1 MPLEIRLI
9 RDSEYKAVNDFFNK
23 ARNINRPS
31 QEPVRNYDQFCWEFI
46 NGPSGKAIYAVAWEV
61 NEGEEPAIVGIQSV
75 IPLKMISSDGKI
87 FLTAKGEDTLI
98 EINAI
103 IKYKQTDI
111 LKELY
116 NLLFEECRKKG
127 IEFVWGFNNMYATNK
142 RLGFESP
149 VKSYYYVLVLK
160 LGVAIENIVKQ
171 KSATTVFGKWKISF
185 LTLIS
190 YLISLKRFLIFSH
203 RGNYHF
209 NSGMNENF
217 DLFQRAAFPDRLC
230 FLLQDQNYLKWRI
243 AENPYPVKYRS
254 FQLVNKENILMAQVI
269 FSTSFNTAFIEQIL
283 FDRKLKM
290 KTIYWLLKKVIKS
303 LKQEK
308 IYLVRYIGFKNNFL
322 NNNEIKIVENI
333 GFVYTR
339 KGEQVSFVTLSEDH
353 LINPENV
360 YLSRSYKQGVN

>member
-1 MPLEIRLI
+1 
-9 RDSEYKAVNDFFNK
+9 
-23 ARNINRPS
+23 
-31 QEPVRNYDQFCWEFI
+31 
-46 NGPSGKAIYAVAWEV
+46 
-61 NEGEEPAIVGIQSV
+61 
-75 IPLKMISSDGKI
+75 
-87 FLTAKGEDTLI
+87 
-98 EINAI
+98 
-103 IKYKQTDI
+103 
-111 LKELY
+111 
-116 NLLFEECRKKG
+116 
-127 IEFVWGFNNMYATNK
+127 
-142 RLGFESP
+142 
-149 VKSYYYVLVLK
+149 
-160 LGVAIENIVKQ
+160 
-171 KSATTVFGKWKISF
+171 
-185 LTLIS
+185 
-190 YLISLKRFLIFSH
+190 
-203 RGNYHF
+203 
-209 NSGMNENF
+209 MNENF

-360 YLSRSYKQGVN
+360 YLSRSYKQGVNWFLQLVWGGGETIKYNFMNNLERYNKAFIETFDVTEPELAKLTYQSVALWDSIGHMALITELEEAFNIMIETDDIIDFNSYKKGFEILKKYGISL